1 MRCCDFAQWTS
12 NCTDL
17 ITQLTKN
24 WIINEKSCNFSKI
37 NWNYMYIL
45 LQETAEVEE
54 IDEEKWTKLKG
65 RSICRILNANI
76 ATQMIIRSLLTEKI
90 GELYMHF
97 EFQLVSS
104 PWTKL
109 AERMVVRTFA
119 SKTLSGNSINN
130 NYYCSH

>member
-1 MRCCDFAQWTS
+1 
-12 NCTDL
+12 
-17 ITQLTKN
+17 
-24 WIINEKSCNFSKI
+24 
-37 NWNYMYIL
+37 MYIL

-76 ATQMIIRSLLTEKI
+76 ATQMIILSLLTEKI

-109 AERMVVRTFA
+109 AERM
-119 SKTLSGNSINN
+119 LSERSQAKHCLGIL
-130 NYYCSH
+130 